1 MPLALILVLLDVTL
15 VFHAVKTGRVRPWAF
30 IILLVPGI
38 GALAYIV
45 VELVPELLSGPEAQK
60 ARRRI
65 ANKLDPE
72 KQYRLLS
79 SQLQTADTV
88 ANRAAVAAECL
99 EVARFDEA
107 RQHYDHVLKQQAGDE
122 PLYALGKARAEFG
135 LNLPGDA
142 IATLDAMRSR
152 WPNFESA
159 EGHLLYARALAG
171 TGRTEEAL
179 HEFEAVSRYF
189 PGAEARVRY
198 GLLLDQLGRASEARV
213 VLTELLIQMKRAPKY
228 VRKVQAEWLAI
239 AEKHLAA

>member
-45 VELVPELLSGPEAQK
+45 VELIPELLSGPEAQQ

-72 KQYRLLS
+72 KQYRHLS
-79 SQLQTADTV
+79 DQLQTADTV
-88 ANRAAVAAECL
+88 ATRAALAAECL

-107 RQHYDHVLKQQAGDE
+107 RQHYDHILKQQAGDE
-122 PLYALGKARAEFG
+122 PAYALGKARAEFA
-135 LNLPGDA
+135 LNLPTDA
-142 IATLDAMRSR
+142 IATLEGMRNR
-152 WPNFESA
+152 WPTFESA
-159 EGHLLYARALAG
+159 EGHLLYARALALAG
-171 TGRTEEAL
+171 CTEEAL
-179 HEFEAVSRYF
+179 TELEAVSRYF

-198 GLLLDQLGRASEARV
+198 GLLLDQVGRSAEAKV
-213 VLTELLIQMKRAPKY
+213 VLTELLLQMKRAPKY